1 MPQGC
6 DTVLR
11 ARRPLRRAAHHRWN
25 QSGRTQRMEG
35 STEGLAVDTEFA
47 HVTRLKRESEQPLPE
62 LEKEIADEVER
73 SKPRISALLQD
84 VAD

>member
-1 MPQGC
+1 
-6 DTVLR
+6 
-11 ARRPLRRAAHHRWN
+11 
-25 QSGRTQRMEG
+25 MEG

-73 SKPRISALLQD
+73 SKPRVSALLQD